1 MTNINLIGIETSGS
15 GSSVALLCANAQGN
29 ARVMLR
35 HNALGQ
41 QHAERLLPM
50 LDELLE
56 EAGLQKN
63 DIHGIAFGQ
72 GPGGFTGLRIACG
85 AAQGLG
91 FGLGVPVYP
100 VTSLR
105 ATAELARAQ
114 ADGLYYIVSMLDA
127 RMHEVF
133 MAVYCQDANHSDQ
146 LETVQGPCLIAA
158 DQVFFW
164 LESRRPEWER
174 HAGRPIR
181 FLLAGNALAA
191 YPDLLQGHEGI
202 VYGPSGW
209 AEADTI
215 VRLALP
221 AWHDKLF
228 IQADHASPLYVRDK
242 VAFTTQEREQGAGG
256 NPKAGLPSVNSSQAL
271 PEQPGPLPADDYLVL
286 AMDESHIDAVLAI
299 EQAVQENPWTVGN
312 FRDALKA
319 NYPGWVVT
327 DRQNT
332 VLGFA
337 MQMLAPDVSHLLLI
351 GVKPGFQGQG
361 LGTRLLAF
369 TENRLK
375 EAGLDM
381 QVLEVRPSNRQ
392 ARAFYERHHY
402 VQIGVRKGY
411 YAGNNGESEDALV
424 MQKHVA

>member
-1 MTNINLIGIETSGS
+1 MTNINLIGVETSGA
-15 GSSVALLCANAQGN
+15 GSSVALLCANEQGN
-29 ARVMLR
+29 ARVTVR
-35 HNALGQ
+35 HNELGQ

-56 EAGLQKN
+56 EAGLQKS

-105 ATAELARAQ
+105 ATAELARLQ
-114 ADGLYYIVSMLDA
+114 ADGHYIVTVLDA
-127 RMHEVF
+127 RMNEVF
-133 MAVYCQDANHSDQ
+133 MAVYREADNQ

-158 DQVFFW
+158 SQVFAW
-164 LESRRPEWER
+164 LENQRDEWSRNQ
-174 HAGRPIR
+174 GQDIR

-191 YPDLLQGHEGI
+191 YPDILQGHNGI
-202 VYGPSGW
+202 AYGPAEW
-209 AEADTI
+209 AGADTV
-215 VRLALP
+215 VRLALS
-221 AWHDKLF
+221 AWHNQQF
-228 IQADHASPLYVRDK
+228 ILADHASPLYVRDK
-242 VAFTTQEREQGAGG
+242 VAFTTREREQGAGG
-256 NPKAGLPSVNSSQAL
+256 NPKASLPVNSR
-271 PEQPGPLPADDYLVL
+271 QPLSEKAGQPVDDDYLVQ
-286 AMDESHIDAVLAI
+286 AMNEAHIDAVVAI
-299 EQAVQENPWTVGN
+299 EQAVQDKPWTKGN
-312 FRDALKA
+312 FLDALNA
-319 NYPGWVVT
+319 NYPGWVIT

-351 GVKPGFQGQG
+351 GVTPGFQGQG
-361 LGTRLLAF
+361 LGARLLAF

-375 EAGLDM
+375 EAGLTM

-392 ARAFYERHHY
+392 ANAFYKRHNY

-424 MQKHVA
+424 LQKQLA

>member
-15 GSSVALLCANAQGN
+15 GSSVALLCANDQGN
-29 ARVMLR
+29 GRVTVR
-35 HNALGQ
+35 HNTLGQ

-50 LDELLE
+50 LDDLLE

-114 ADGLYYIVSMLDA
+114 ANGFYYIVSVLDA
-127 RMHEVF
+127 RMNEVF
-133 MAVYCQDANHSDQ
+133 MAVYRQDATHPHQ

-158 DQVFFW
+158 DQVLFW
-164 LESRRPEWER
+164 LESQRPEWE
-174 HAGRPIR
+174 HNAGGQIR

-191 YPDLLQGHEGI
+191 YPDILLGHEGI
-202 VYGPSGW
+202 AYGPSEW
-209 AEADTI
+209 AGADTI
-215 VRLALP
+215 VQLALP
-221 AWHDKLF
+221 AWHNKSF

-256 NPKAGLPSVNSSQAL
+256 NPKASLPSVNSSQAL
-271 PEQPGPLPADDYLVL
+271 PENSGQPPEDDYLVQ
-286 AMDESHIDAVLAI
+286 AMNEGHIDAVVAI
-299 EQAVQENPWTVGN
+299 EQAVQEKPWTKGN
-312 FRDALKA
+312 FLDALKA
-319 NYPGWVVT
+319 NYPGWVIT

-351 GVKPGFQGQG
+351 GVTPGFQGQG
-361 LGTRLLAF
+361 LGARLLAF

-375 EAGLDM
+375 DAGLDL

-411 YAGNNGESEDALV
+411 YSGNNGESEDALV

>member
-15 GSSVALLCANAQGN
+15 GSSVALLSANAQGN
-29 ARVMLR
+29 AKVTVR
-35 HNALGQ
+35 HNELGQ

-56 EAGLQKN
+56 EAGLQKH

-105 ATAELARAQ
+105 ATAELARTQ
-114 ADGLYYIVSMLDA
+114 AVGHYIVSVLDA
-127 RMHEVF
+127 RMNEVF
-133 MAVYCQDANHSDQ
+133 MAVYRHDANQPDT

-158 DQVFFW
+158 DQVLSW
-164 LESRRPEWER
+164 LDSQRDEWQPN
-174 HAGRPIR
+174 AGENIR

-191 YPDLLQGHEGI
+191 YADVLMRQEGI
-202 VYGPSGW
+202 SYGPSEW
-209 AEADTI
+209 AGADTI

-221 AWHDKLF
+221 AWHNKTF
-228 IQADHASPLYVRDK
+228 ILADHASPLYVRDK
-242 VAFTTQEREQGAGG
+242 VAFTTREREQGAGG
-256 NPKAGLPSVNSSQAL
+256 NPKASLPVNRHQPL
-271 PEQPGPLPADDYLVL
+271 PESLNPPEEADYLVQ
-286 AMDESHIDAVLAI
+286 AMQEEHIDAVVAI
-299 EQAVQENPWTVGN
+299 EQAVQEKPWTKGN
-312 FRDALKA
+312 FLDALNA
-319 NYPGWVVT
+319 NYPGWVIT

-332 VLGFA
+332 ILGFA

-351 GVKPGFQGQG
+351 GVTPGFQGQG
-361 LGTRLLAF
+361 LGGRLLAF

-381 QVLEVRPSNRQ
+381 QVLEVRPSNQQ

-411 YAGNNGESEDALV
+411 YPGNNGESEDALV
-424 MQKHVA
+424 LQKNVA